1 MNHRDPSCGV
11 NGVTK
16 SNYSVRRTTVIMV
29 RLRLSDGSVFSTNY
43 DNANERTSHLQRRR
57 AKFLHVRASR
67 IGQNRRQFQF
77 NDCQLSTEARSYQT

>member
-57 AKFLHVRASR
+57 AKFLHVRPGIAHWSLDR
-67 IGQNRRQFQF
+67 
-77 NDCQLSTEARSYQT
+77 TEGNSIPV